1 MRKVIIDTNFILSCV
16 KQKID
21 FFEYFESEGYKI
33 LIPKQ
38 VIKEIERITKSGK
51 KKHFRDDASLALK
64 ILKKNDFKEI
74 DLGQNYVDAGIKK
87 FLKEN
92 PEIFIASLDKNLTND
107 LEKIF
112 IIKRKKRI
120 EKL

>member
-38 VIKEIERITKSGK
+38 VIAELERITKSKK
-51 KKHFRDDASLALK
+51 KKHFRENAFLALK
-64 ILKKNDFKEI
+64 MLEKNYFEKI
-74 DLGQNYVDAGIKK
+74 DLKQNYVDAGIRKY
-87 FLKEN
+87 LKEN
-92 PEIFIASLDKNLTND
+92 PKVFIASLDRNLTND

-112 IIKRKKRI
+112 VIKRKKRI